1 MMSLPIGFIAFLG
14 ILVLSAG
21 NIRLSD
27 YLNMHSVEIVI
38 GGTIA
43 VFAISTPGKVI
54 RSVWDIL
61 KSLIKERR
69 SINDVRDDLV
79 KLANNKSSVS
89 TSKDPLIQ
97 YAVSLWERGVDTN
110 TFIGL
115 LSQYRDKLES
125 EDGEAVAAMHNVA
138 KYPPALGM
146 MGTVM
151 GMITLFSN
159 LGSGDK
165 SGMGP
170 ALATAMTAT
179 FYGLLAA
186 NMLLNPLADRIT
198 VETIH
203 RKKYFNQ
210 VYEVLLLIN
219 RREPVN
225 MIDEEITNREAA

>member
-1 MMSLPIGFIAFLG
+1 MMSLPIGFVAFFA
-14 ILVLSAG
+14 ILALSAG
-21 NIRLSD
+21 KLDISN
-27 YLNMHSVEIVI
+27 YLNIHSVEIVI
-38 GGTIA
+38 GGTFA

-54 RSVWDIL
+54 RATLAIL
-61 KSLIKERR
+61 KSLTKQRHT
-69 SINDVRDDLV
+69 INDVRDDLV
-79 KLANNKSSVS
+79 KLANSKSSIS
-89 TSKDPLIQ
+89 ASKDPLIQ
-97 YAVSLWERGVDTN
+97 YAISLWERGVDSN

-115 LSQYRDKLES
+115 LSQFRDKLES

-159 LGSGDK
+159 LGGSDK
-165 SGMGP
+165 SNMGP

-179 FYGLLAA
+179 FYGLLTA
-186 NMLLNPLADRIT
+186 NMVLNPLADRVT

-210 VYEVLLLIN
+210 IYEVLLLIN